1 VALKTPWFG
10 FNAEPG
16 FSDFLG
22 VSMKRRLF
30 SSVVLTA
37 SAWLSAPVAWAQAAL
52 FKSGKD
58 YLTLE
63 RPVSTESGV
72 GKIEV
77 IKFFWYSCPHCNA
90 FEPTAA
96 KWVKAAPKD
105 VVVRRMPVAF
115 RDDFVPQQRLFFT
128 IEAMNLMETLHPKV
142 FAAIHVE
149 KLLLNTDASVL
160 AWAEKQG
167 VDKVK
172 FNEVYKSFGVA
183 TQLKR
188 AVQLQNDYKV
198 EGVPSLG
205 VAGRYYIDGTLAGNM
220 DRALKVA
227 ESLIAQ
233 SRINAG
239 KTTPGKKQS

>member
-1 VALKTPWFG
+1 
-10 FNAEPG
+10 
-16 FSDFLG
+16 
-22 VSMKRRLF
+22 MKRRLF
-30 SSVVLTA
+30 SSALLSA

-58 YLTLE
+58 FLTLD
-63 RPVSTESGV
+63 RAVATEAGA

-77 IKFFWYSCPHCNA
+77 IEFFWYSCPHCNA
-90 FEPTAA
+90 FEPGFAQ
-96 KWVKAAPKD
+96 WVKNAPKD
-105 VVVRRMPVAF
+105 VVVRRIPVSF
-115 RDDFVPQQRLFFT
+115 RDDFAPQQRLFFT

-149 KLLLNTDASVL
+149 KLMLNTDVSVL

-167 VDKVK
+167 VDKAK
-172 FNEVYKSFGVA
+172 FNDIYKSFGVA
-183 TQLKR
+183 TKLKR
-188 AVQLQNDYKV
+188 AVQLQNEYKV

-205 VAGRYYIDGTLAGNM
+205 VAGRYYIDGTLAGSM

-233 SRINAG
+233 SRTSPAFAP
-239 KTTPGKKQS
+239 TAKK